1 MATHFSILI
10 WRILWTEELSRLQ
23 SIGSVTQSL
32 TRQKRLSTHALC
44 IYGGFPGSA
53 VGKESATNAGD
64 TRDASLIPR
73 LGRSPGGGNGNPLQ
87 YSCLKN
93 SMNGGAC
100 QAIVHGIE
108 KSRTRLNN

>member
-1 MATHFSILI
+1 MGYSLSGHKELDT
-10 WRILWTEELSRLQ
+10 TE
-23 SIGSVTQSL
+23 
-32 TRQKRLSTHALC
+32 RLSTHALC

-87 YSCLKN
+87 CSCLGN
-93 SMNGGAC
+93 SMDKGAWWATVSGV
-100 QAIVHGIE
+100 QTQL
-108 KSRTRLNN
+108 RD